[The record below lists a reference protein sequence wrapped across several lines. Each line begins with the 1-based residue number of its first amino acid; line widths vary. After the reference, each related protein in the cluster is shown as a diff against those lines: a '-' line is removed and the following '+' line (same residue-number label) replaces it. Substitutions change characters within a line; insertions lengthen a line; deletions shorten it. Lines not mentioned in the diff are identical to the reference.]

1 MQDALKLS
9 SGDPELSDWYL
20 DKDIKMPQ
28 VILHDKLMT
37 DALGTLP
44 IKTEHSYSLNS
55 DGDSLPDSPG
65 SLHNKMDAIRVFS
78 GVTKAMQD
86 ALKLSSGDPELSD
99 WYLDKDIKMPQ
110 VILHDKLMTDALGTL
125 PIKTEHSYSLNSDGD
140 SLPDSPGS
148 LHNKMDDMDDE
159 CYPAITM
166 NTAALSTRTTQYR
179 AVNSQFISSMQNS
192 CSNDSESATSSLSED
207 IDIDDHAIKDE
218 PMSPATSSNPP
229 SPGECTKTTINTHL
243 SNIAAITNTDL
254 VFEHKNGSLQL
265 SHASQSL
272 LKGHH
277 LPSHQVN
284 QRLIM
289 PKVKLEAQAPFGL
302 PPTPPSS
309 LSSDDSEG
317 NLSPD
322 HPMSPQTTHAVTRR
336 SGIATASAAIASAS
350 KVYSG
355 VSTRQP
361 ITTPLI
367 STQPKGSTGTLILT
381 EEGKRTLLAE
391 GYPIPTRL
399 PLTKAEEKSLKKI
412 RRKIKNKI
420 SAQESRR
427 KKKEYMDQLER
438 RVEILVS
445 ENSEYRKRVENL
457 EGSNA
462 NLMSQLTKLQ
472 ALINRQNKK

>member
-1 MQDALKLS
+1 MNMETFYDIG
-9 SGDPELSDWYL
+9 SGDLRELWESDL
-20 DKDIKMPQ
+20 DP
-28 VILHDKLMT
+28 
-37 DALGTLP
+37 
-44 IKTEHSYSLNS
+44 
-55 DGDSLPDSPG
+55 
-65 SLHNKMDAIRVFS
+65 
-78 GVTKAMQD
+78 AMQD

-110 VILHDKLMTDALGTL
+110 VILHDKLMTDALGTF

-166 NTAALSTRTTQYR
+166 NTAALSTRTTHYR
-179 AVNSQFISSMQNS
+179 SANPQFISSIQNN
-192 CSNDSESATSSLSED
+192 CSNDSESGASSLSD
-207 IDIDDHAIKDE
+207 DLDIDDHAIKDE
-218 PMSPATSSNPP
+218 PMSPASSSNPP
-229 SPGECTKTTINTHL
+229 SPGESVATTINASL
-243 SNIAAITNTDL
+243 SNMAAITNTDL

-272 LKGHH
+272 LK
-277 LPSHQVN
+277 SHQIAASHQPVN
-284 QRLIM
+284 QRLVM
-289 PKVKLEAQAPFGL
+289 PKLNVKMEAQAQFGL

-322 HPMSPQTTHAVTRR
+322 HHGAPMSPQNAPALQATTRR
-336 SGIATASAAIASAS
+336 SAVAATVANSS
-350 KVYSG
+350 KIYSG

-361 ITTPLI
+361 IHTPLI
-367 STQPKGSTGTLILT
+367 SSQPKGSTGTLILT
-381 EEGKRTLLAE
+381 EEEKRTLLAE

-438 RVEILVS
+438 KVEILVS
-445 ENSEYRKRVENL
+445 ENSDYRKRVETL

-462 NLMSQLTKLQ
+462 NLLNQLAKLQ
-472 ALINRQNKK
+472 ALINRQNQKK